1 MTKYNVVFKN
11 KEVDSTCKS
20 TYTVAASS
28 ESEAISKWNQTI
40 AGKSGRCQVVEVYK
54 TGSRLKKLD
63 CKGDNKL
70 PYNQLVCYF

>member
-1 MTKYNVVFKN
+1 MPNYNVVFK
-11 KEVDSTCKS
+11 EGGSTCKS

-54 TGSRLKKLD
+54 TGSR
-63 CKGDNKL
+63 
-70 PYNQLVCYF
+70 

>member
-1 MTKYNVVFKN
+1 MTNYNVVFKN
-11 KEVDSTCKS
+11 KEGDSTCKS

-40 AGKSGRCQVVEVYK
+40 AGK

-63 CKGDNKL
+63 CNGDNKL

>member
-1 MTKYNVVFKN
+1 MLNYSVAELRVNTMPNYNVVFK
-11 KEVDSTCKS
+11 EGGSTCKS

-54 TGSRLKKLD
+54 TGSR
-63 CKGDNKL
+63 
-70 PYNQLVCYF
+70 